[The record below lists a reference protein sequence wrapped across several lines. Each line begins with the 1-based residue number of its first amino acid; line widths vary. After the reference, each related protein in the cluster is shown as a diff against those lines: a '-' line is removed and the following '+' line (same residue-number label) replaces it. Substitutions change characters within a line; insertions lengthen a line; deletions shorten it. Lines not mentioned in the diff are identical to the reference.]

1 MLFDTDILI
10 AVQRGHANAASLID
24 RTESRFIS
32 AFTYMEF
39 LQGARDKRQL
49 TLGQS
54 FLRDLGFKTI
64 PLSENIGHRAA
75 IYVEHYTLSHS
86 MRAGDALIAATASE
100 HGLTLATGNAK
111 HYRQIPGLE
120 LKILRF

>member
-24 RTESRFIS
+24 RTDSRFIS

-64 PLSENIGHRAA
+64 PLSENIGHRA
-75 IYVEHYTLSHS
+75 
-86 MRAGDALIAATASE
+86 
-100 HGLTLATGNAK
+100 
-111 HYRQIPGLE
+111 E
-120 LKILRF
+120 LRRRLGIRDLVS